1 MLVRGLSD
9 GTEQLKKFRFFTM
22 ELKLPDGADPKIFEG
37 AVGEEPDG
45 QLVLP

>member
-22 ELKLPDGADPKIFEG
+22 ELKLPDDPKIFEG